1 MRFDRHSKLE
11 SIVQLRLFLLFMI
24 SAFLHSS
31 SLLAESY
38 TYVDEDGK
46 QVTLEARSIG
56 AGQGFQALERRDGQL
71 QIVPSSAIVDRSPGE
86 GPERFDREEMSE
98 MLAKRFGEDLT
109 RFQLQGNFVI
119 GLVLTAPIEKSAE
132 SKAAAFI
139 QKASRFMNRVDEVFL
154 RYAKSRKFPL
164 YEPQF
169 PLVLLIFE
177 SDDDFNEYAAEATGG
192 TGLSAA
198 NIAGFYSPIT
208 NWLAVR
214 MSSCDS
220 FEVPLHEAIHQ
231 QMYNRVLQRLAPIPK
246 WFDEGIATGF
256 EGEGERISISP
267 AKVNPRYAAQ
277 AQKMSGRVNW
287 RSVIENDG
295 AFTADVLAGEAY
307 TLAWCMHWL
316 LANKYQEE
324 YEAYVQELAAREP
337 LGRLDAEERANR
349 FKAALDVSIADL
361 QKEFPDALNF
371 AMKRQRIRPQPIR
384 TDGGSTSAQ
393 ALGLAELK
401 VVGSRIGRLTASGTF
416 KNMSP
421 LRSMTFY
428 LTVES
433 GDGTYA
439 EWVIVDLKP
448 GRRQEIDSQQL
459 TKRFRPA
466 VQMPRGTYR
475 VFIRS
480 TPADTRDSSNW
491 ANGTVPGPY
500 LAR

>member
-1 MRFDRHSKLE
+1 M
-11 SIVQLRLFLLFMI
+11 QLRLFLLFMFSVASLS
-24 SAFLHSS
+24 SALR
-31 SLLAESY
+31 AESY
-38 TYVDEDGK
+38 TYVDENGK
-46 QVTLEARSIG
+46 RVTLEARSIG
-56 AGQGFQALERRDGQL
+56 AGQGFHALERRDGQL
-71 QIVPSSAIVDRSPGE
+71 QIVPSSAIEDRSPGE
-86 GPERFDREEMSE
+86 GPERLDREQMKE
-98 MLAKRFGEDLT
+98 MLEKRFGEDLT
-109 RFQLQGNFVI
+109 RFQLQGNFII
-119 GLVLTAPIEKSAE
+119 GLVLTAPIEKTAE

-164 YEPQF
+164 QEPSF

-177 SDDDFNEYAAEATGG
+177 SDADFNEYAAEATGNS
-192 TGLSAA
+192 GLSAA

-220 FEVPLHEAIHQ
+220 FEVPLHEAIHLE
-231 QMYNRVLQRLAPIPK
+231 MYNRVFKRLAPIPK

-267 AKVNPRYAAQ
+267 VKVNPRYATQ
-277 AQKMSGRVNW
+277 AQRMSGRVNW
-287 RSVIENDG
+287 RTVIENDG
-295 AFTADVLAGEAY
+295 AFTADVLAGDAY

-316 LANKYQEE
+316 LANKHREE
-324 YEAYVQELAAREP
+324 YEAYVQELATREP
-337 LGRLDAEERANR
+337 LEQLAASERSDRLEE
-349 FKAALDVSIADL
+349 ALDVSISEL
-361 QKEFPDALNF
+361 QKEFPDALKF
-371 AMKRQRIRPQPIR
+371 AIKRQRIRPKPVR
-384 TDGGSTSAQ
+384 TDGGSSSAQ
-393 ALGLAELK
+393 ALGLADLK
-401 VVGSRIGRLTASGTF
+401 VTGSRIGRLTASGTL

-433 GDGTYA
+433 SDGTYA
-439 EWVIVDLKP
+439 EWVVTDLKP

-459 TKRFRPA
+459 SRRYLPA

-480 TPADTRDSSNW
+480 TPAGTRDSSNW
-491 ANGTVPGPY
+491 ENGSVPGPY